1 MSDTIGRVMICP
13 VCDGR
18 YGDTG
23 QPQTIPSDLP
33 DIVLVTDVARDPEW
47 VRRVWELPETPVIV
61 PALGAGTW
69 VNPTAEHA
77 YACGQHRLIPA
88 LGGRRAVAAGP
99 VAVAALLGP
108 GKHAMGRWTGSVTP
122 VPSLPG
128 PGTIRR
134 DRLSAAYM
142 ARAGLYPREMDVRY
156 CGTIGTRNM
165 WTLISEMGHAV
176 GAAWDLETSGLD
188 PRAEGARILCAS
200 VTTWDDDGTRGTW
213 IVTEDALPDLLR
225 MRHWPSIVAAHNGK
239 YDQLWAYEKHRA
251 TPPVT
256 WDTMLAE
263 HLIDSEGP
271 KSLKTLGAKYLHVP
285 DWSIDLKDLTV
296 VPEGVLWEYAA
307 MDSAATAEI
316 CRRQQPHERLLRD
329 LLMPASSALLGA
341 EIEGVGLDLEGATK
355 LREDLQQQTR
365 DLTERISVHGP
376 ADTPRQVGELLY
388 ETLGLPV
395 LERTGT
401 GRPRVAG
408 AVLRRLGHP
417 VADMIA
423 DRAKIKK
430 GISAFL
436 TPWIESADT
445 QHPRLYS
452 TFRLAGTATGRLSS
466 GGAEGSSGINL
477 QQIPRDTRYKR
488 LIQARPGYTLAEL
501 DYSQIELRV
510 AACLSGDPRML
521 DIYQTGGDIHTA
533 TAGAVTGKSFV
544 DKSDRTKA
552 KAVNFGFLYGMGVAS
567 FRDYA
572 RDSYGVDLTEDE
584 AAEYRKRFFELY
596 EGLPEWHRRTKEAAT
611 RNGYVETLFGRV
623 RYLDGIT
630 YWSGSRK
637 EAALRQAVNT
647 SVQSVASDMMILALG
662 LINRLIVNSD
672 KYDAK
677 IIATVHDSV
686 LLEINRDGA
695 EETARKAK
703 YIMEHLPLK
712 HFGVT
717 MDVPIEAGLAVGDR
731 WGEME
736 EL

>member
-1 MSDTIGRVMICP
+1 MACQ
-13 VCDGR
+13 VCEGY

-33 DIVLVTDVARDPEW
+33 DIVLVTDVARDPGW
-47 VRRVWELPETPVIV
+47 VRNVWELPDIPAVV
-61 PALGAGTW
+61 PALGVGTW
-69 VNPTAEHA
+69 GHPTAEHA
-77 YACGQHRLIPA
+77 HTCGRHRLIPA
-88 LGGRRAVAAGP
+88 LEGRRVVAAGP
-99 VAVAALLGP
+99 VAIAALLGP
-108 GKHAMGRWTGSVTP
+108 GRHPMGRWVGPVMP
-122 VPSLPG
+122 VPDLPG
-128 PGTIRR
+128 PSTLRR
-134 DRLSAAYM
+134 DRLAAAYM
-142 ARAGLYPREMDVRY
+142 ARAGLHPLELDVRY
-156 CGTIGTRNM
+156 CGTLGIRNM
-165 WTLISEMGHAV
+165 RSLISEMDHAA

-188 PRAEGARILCAS
+188 PRADGARILCAS
-200 VTTWDDDGTRGTW
+200 VTTWGVDGIRGTW
-213 IVTEDALPDLLR
+213 IVSEEAVPDLLR
-225 MRHWPSIVAAHNGK
+225 MRRWPSIVAAHNGK
-239 YDQLWAYEKHRA
+239 YDQLWAHEQYGVI
-251 TPPVT
+251 PPVT

-285 DWSIDLKDLTV
+285 DWSIDLKDPTA
-296 VPEGVLWEYAA
+296 VPEGILAEYAA
-307 MDSAATAEI
+307 MDTAVTAEI
-316 CRRQQPHERLLRD
+316 CRRQQPPMRLLKD

-341 EIEGVGLDLEGATK
+341 ETIGVGFDLDGATE

-376 ADTPRQVGELLY
+376 ADTPGQASKLLY

-395 LERTGT
+395 LERTDT

-408 AVLRRLGHP
+408 SVLRRLDHP

-423 DRAKIKK
+423 DRAKIQK

-436 TPWIESADT
+436 TPWIESVDIRN
-445 QHPRLYS
+445 PRLYS

-466 GGAEGSSGINL
+466 GGAEGASGINL
-477 QQIPRDTRYKR
+477 QQIPRDPRYKR

-510 AACLSGDPRML
+510 AAHLSGDPRML
-521 DIYQTGGDIHTA
+521 DIYRTGGDIHTT
-533 TAGAVTGKSFV
+533 TARAVTGKQFPA
-544 DKSDRTKA
+544 KSDRTKA
-552 KAVNFGFLYGMGVAS
+552 KAVNFGFLYGMGVVS

-572 RDSYGVDLTEDE
+572 RDSYGVELTEDE
-584 AAEYRKRFFELY
+584 AAEYRDRFFKLY
-596 EGLPEWHRRTKEAAT
+596 AGLPEWHRRTKEEAT
-611 RNGYVETLFGRV
+611 QNGYVRTLFGRV

-637 EAALRQAVNT
+637 GAALRQAVNT

-662 LINRLIVNSD
+662 LIDRLIVNSD

-686 LLEINRDGA
+686 LLEINNDRA

-717 MDVPIEAGLAVGDR
+717 MDVPIKAGLDMGDR

-736 EL
+736 EI

>member
-1 MSDTIGRVMICP
+1 MTCP

-23 QPQTIPSDLP
+23 QPQTIPGSLP
-33 DIVLVTDVARDPEW
+33 ETVLVTDVARDPEW
-47 VRRVWELPETPVIV
+47 VRRVWELPETPTIV
-61 PALGAGTW
+61 PALGVGTW
-69 VNPTAEHA
+69 GHPTAEHA
-77 YACGQHRLIPA
+77 HACGRHRLIPA
-88 LGGRRAVAAGP
+88 LEGRRVAAAGP
-99 VAVAALLGP
+99 VATAALLGP
-108 GKHAMGRWTGSVTP
+108 GRHPMGRWVGSVMP
-122 VPSLPG
+122 VPALPG
-128 PGTIRR
+128 PDTLRR
-134 DRLSAAYM
+134 DRLPAAYM
-142 ARAGLYPREMDVRY
+142 ARAGLHPRELDVRY
-156 CGTIGTRNM
+156 RGTVGIRNM
-165 WTLISEMGHAV
+165 ANLISEMGRAV

-200 VTTWDDDGTRGTW
+200 VTTWDDDGIRGTW
-213 IVTEDALPDLLR
+213 IVTEDAVPDLLR
-225 MRHWPSIVAAHNGK
+225 MRRWPAVVAAHNGK
-239 YDQLWAYEKHRA
+239 YDQLWAYEQYRA

-263 HLIDSEGP
+263 HLVDSEGP
-271 KSLKTLGAKYLHVP
+271 KGLKTLGAKYLHVP
-285 DWSIDLKDLTV
+285 DWSIDLKDPTM
-296 VPEGVLWEYAA
+296 VPGSALAGYAA
-307 MDSAATAEI
+307 MDTAVTAEI
-316 CRRQQPHERLLRD
+316 CRRQQPHERLLKD
-329 LLMPASSALLGA
+329 LLMPASSALLRA
-341 EIEGVGLDLEGATK
+341 EIEGVGLDLEGAAE
-355 LREDLQQQTR
+355 LREDLQRQTR
-365 DLTERISVHGP
+365 DLSERISVYGP

-408 AVLRRLGHP
+408 AVLRRLDHP

-423 DRAKIKK
+423 DRAKIRK

-436 TPWIESADT
+436 TPWIESVNPRD
-445 QHPRLYS
+445 PRLYS

-466 GGAEGSSGINL
+466 GGAEGASGINL

-510 AACLSGDPRML
+510 AAHLSGDPRML
-521 DIYQTGGDIHTA
+521 GIYRTGGDIHTA
-533 TAGAVTGKSFV
+533 TAKAVTGKQFP

-552 KAVNFGFLYGMGVAS
+552 KAVNFGFLYGMGAAS

-572 RDSYGVDLTEDE
+572 RDSYGVELTEEE
-584 AAEYRKRFFELY
+584 AADYRKRFFELY
-596 EGLPEWHRRTKEAAT
+596 AGLPEWHRRTKEEAT
-611 RNGYVETLFGRV
+611 RNGCVRTLFGRV

-637 EAALRQAVNT
+637 GVALRQAVNT

-686 LLEINRDGA
+686 LLEINKDGS
-695 EETARKAK
+695 EETARKAR

-717 MDVPIEAGLAVGDR
+717 MDVPIEAGLAMGDR

-736 EL
+736 EI

>member
-1 MSDTIGRVMICP
+1 MICP

-23 QPQTIPSDLP
+23 QPQAIPSDLP

-47 VRRVWELPETPVIV
+47 VQRVWELPETPVIV
-61 PALGAGTW
+61 PALGVGTW
-69 VNPTAEHA
+69 GNPTAEHA
-77 YACGQHRLIPA
+77 HACGKHRLIPA
-88 LGGRRAVAAGP
+88 LEGRRVVAAGP
-99 VAVAALLGP
+99 VATAALLGP
-108 GKHAMGRWTGSVTP
+108 GMHPVGRRVGSVTP
-122 VPSLPG
+122 LPALPG
-128 PGTIRR
+128 PDTLRR

-142 ARAGLYPREMDVRY
+142 ARAGLYPREMDTRY
-156 CGTIGTRNM
+156 CGTVRTRNM
-165 WTLISEMGHAV
+165 WALISEMGHAV

-200 VTTWDDDGTRGTW
+200 VTTWDDAGIRGTW

-225 MRHWPSIVAAHNGK
+225 MRCWPRIVAAHNGK
-239 YDQLWAYEKHRA
+239 YDQLWAYEQYRA

-271 KSLKTLGAKYLHVP
+271 KSLKTLGAKYLCVP
-285 DWSIDLKDLTV
+285 DWSVDLKDPTA

-341 EIEGVGLDLEGATK
+341 EIEGVGLDLGGAME

-388 ETLGLPV
+388 GTLGLPV

-408 AVLRRLGHP
+408 SVLRRLSHP

-423 DRAKIKK
+423 DRAKIQK

-436 TPWIESADT
+436 TPWIESVNPMD
-445 QHPRLYS
+445 PRLYS

-466 GGAEGSSGINL
+466 GGVGGFSGINL
-477 QQIPRDTRYKR
+477 QQIPRDPRYKR

-510 AACLSGDPRML
+510 AAHLSGDPRML
-521 DIYQTGGDIHTA
+521 DIYRTGGDIHTE
-533 TAGAVTGKSFV
+533 TARAVTGKSSV

-572 RDSYGVDLTEDE
+572 RDSYGIELTEDE
-584 AAEYRKRFFELY
+584 AAEYRRRFFKLY
-596 EGLPEWHRRTKEAAT
+596 AGLPEWHRRTKEEAV
-611 RNGYVETLFGRV
+611 RNGYVGTLFGRV

-637 EAALRQAVNT
+637 GAALRQAVNT
-647 SVQSVASDMMILALG
+647 SVQSVASDMMILAIG
-662 LINRLIVNSD
+662 MIDRLIVNSD

-677 IIATVHDSV
+677 IIATVHDSA
-686 LLEINRDGA
+686 LLEINKDGA
-695 EETARKAK
+695 DEVARKAK

>member
-1 MSDTIGRVMICP
+1 M
-13 VCDGR
+13 
-18 YGDTG
+18 
-23 QPQTIPSDLP
+23 
-33 DIVLVTDVARDPEW
+33 
-47 VRRVWELPETPVIV
+47 
-61 PALGAGTW
+61 
-69 VNPTAEHA
+69 
-77 YACGQHRLIPA
+77 
-88 LGGRRAVAAGP
+88 
-99 VAVAALLGP
+99 
-108 GKHAMGRWTGSVTP
+108 P
-122 VPSLPG
+122 VPTLPG
-128 PGTIRR
+128 PDTLRR

-142 ARAGLYPREMDVRY
+142 ARAGLHPRELDVRY
-156 CGTIGTRNM
+156 CGTVGIRNM
-165 WTLISEMGHAV
+165 ANFISEMGRAV

-188 PRAEGARILCAS
+188 PRVEGARILCAS
-200 VTTWDDDGTRGTW
+200 VTTWDDGGIRGTW
-213 IVTEDALPDLLR
+213 IVTEDAVPDLLR
-225 MRHWPSIVAAHNGK
+225 MRRWPRIVAAHNGK
-239 YDQLWAYEKHRA
+239 YDQLWAYEQYRA
-251 TPPVT
+251 IPPVT

-285 DWSIDLKDLTV
+285 DWSIDLKDPTA
-296 VPEGVLWEYAA
+296 VPESVLAEYAA
-307 MDSAATAEI
+307 MDTAVTAEI
-316 CRRQQPHERLLRD
+316 CRRQKPHERLLKD
-329 LLMPASSALLGA
+329 LLMPAGLALLEA
-341 EIEGVGLDLEGATK
+341 EIEGVGLDLEGAME

-376 ADTPRQVGELLY
+376 AGTPRQVGELLY

-395 LERTGT
+395 LERTDT

-423 DRAKIKK
+423 DRAKIQK
-430 GISAFL
+430 GMSAFL
-436 TPWIESADT
+436 TPWIESVNPGD
-445 QHPRLYS
+445 PRLYS

-466 GGAEGSSGINL
+466 GGAEGASGINL
-477 QQIPRDTRYKR
+477 QQIPRDPRYKR

-510 AACLSGDPRML
+510 AAHLSGDPRML
-521 DIYQTGGDIHTA
+521 GIYRTGGDIHTA
-533 TAGAVTGKSFV
+533 TARAVTGKQPP

-552 KAVNFGFLYGMGVAS
+552 KAVNFGFLYGMGAAS

-584 AAEYRKRFFELY
+584 AVEYRKRFFELY
-596 EGLPEWHRRTKEAAT
+596 AGLPEWHRRTKEEAA
-611 RNGYVETLFGRV
+611 RKGYVKTLFGRV

-637 EAALRQAVNT
+637 GAALRQAVNT

-686 LLEINRDGA
+686 LLEINKERA

-717 MDVPIEAGLAVGDR
+717 MDVPIEAGLAMGDR
-731 WGEME
+731 WGGMREI
-736 EL
+736 